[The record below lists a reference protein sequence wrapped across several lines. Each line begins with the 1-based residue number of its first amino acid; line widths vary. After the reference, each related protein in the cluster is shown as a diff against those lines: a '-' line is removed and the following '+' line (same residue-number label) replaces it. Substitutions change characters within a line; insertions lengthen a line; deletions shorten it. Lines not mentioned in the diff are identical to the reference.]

1 MAKWSPIRWGVGNPL
16 APFNGARFN
25 GAGLVLLLAVF
36 GCLGA
41 CDRDAG
47 KESLAR
53 KSAQLKS
60 AAAANAKAAAPIA
73 PRTIQVGQ
81 HEMLVVDVPSVEFGA
96 FISTQRCYVWRD
108 TEFRVASMS
117 CPHEASPL
125 SSDDSA
131 SDIDDRR

>member
-1 MAKWSPIRWGVGNPL
+1 MMAEWPANTRGRWYPQAPISGVRL
-16 APFNGARFN
+16 A
-25 GAGLVLLLAVF
+25 LLLAVS

-41 CDRDAG
+41 CDRDAE

-53 KSAQLKS
+53 KSARLQS

-117 CPHEASPL
+117 CPHEVSAL
-125 SSDDSA
+125 SSDDA
-131 SDIDDRR
+131 AAGIDDRR